1 VSGAALARLHLGGA
15 LAIGQFIGRGAL
27 ALALLLLVRELTP
40 QDFST
45 FVLALAIVAILGT
58 VADAGFS
65 RLLVRDTARAGAA
78 SGALVRD
85 LIRVR
90 MIAVA
95 TTALFAALA
104 LALGAGPFETGFAA
118 LVVVYLTLE
127 SVALG
132 YENAAAGAERPW
144 RFVVAQSGAA
154 IVLLGGLVVLVQ
166 EGGVTLTTAM
176 AVLVGASAVKVG
188 GHLFAWRTR
197 ASRTDGAGSREKAAT
212 LFRQALPFLGLT
224 LISTVYYKAGMVSLY
239 ALEGASEAASYA
251 AALRV
256 VDAVALL
263 AVVVF
268 LSVSPTFSRMH
279 RDQPQEV
286 WPTWRRMVVA
296 VSCVALPCAVVV
308 GVVAQ
313 PLCALL
319 FGDQYRVSAAED
331 LRLMLPGVA
340 LLAVQAVSAAVVFMS
355 DAHRDAL
362 LLGLF
367 NLAVCLAAAVG
378 FSAAFGSSGAAFAL
392 SLAELVSFASF
403 TWLIRRRYG
412 TPRPTSRALR
422 LRQRARF

>member
-1 VSGAALARLHLGGA
+1 MLARLHLGGA

-27 ALALLLLVRELTP
+27 ALALLLLVRELSP

-58 VADAGFS
+58 IADAGFS
-65 RLLVRDTARAGAA
+65 RLLVRDTARATETPA
-78 SGALVRD
+78 ALVRE

-95 TTALFAALA
+95 ATAVLAAFAF
-104 LALGAGPFETGFAA
+104 ALGAGPFATGFAA

-144 RFVVAQSGAA
+144 RFVLAQSGAA
-154 IVLLGGLVVLVQ
+154 IVLICGLVVLVQ
-166 EGGVTLTTAM
+166 QEEVTLTTAM
-176 AVLVGASAVKVG
+176 AALVGASAVKVA
-188 GHLFAWRTR
+188 GHLFAWRDR
-197 ASRTDGAGSREKAAT
+197 ASHTHREFPRERAAT

-224 LISTVYYKAGMVSLY
+224 LISTVYYKAGMVALY
-239 ALEGASEAASYA
+239 ALKGASESASYA

-256 VDAVALL
+256 VDAVALV

-279 RDQPQEV
+279 RDAPEEV
-286 WPTWRRMVVA
+286 WPAWRRMVFT
-296 VSCVALPCAVVV
+296 VSCVALPCAAVVAV
-308 GVVAQ
+308 IAQ

-319 FGDQYRVSAAED
+319 FGDQYRVSAAAD

-355 DAHRDAL
+355 DEHRDAL
-362 LLGLF
+362 LLGAF
-367 NLAVCLAAAVG
+367 NLAVCVAAAVG
-378 FSAAFGSSGAAFAL
+378 FSAAYGSSGTSFAL
-392 SLAELVSFASF
+392 SLAEVVSFASF
-403 TWLIRRRYG
+403 AWLIRRRYG
-412 TPRPTSRALR
+412 TRRPTGRALR
-422 LRQRARF
+422 VGQRPRF